1 MELVLTKV
9 DLEPLPKQN
18 EDLIF
23 KPSGFLTSEYKAVV
37 NENFTKKNTTSI
49 FSIKQRIKSR
59 NYTTCCSVG
68 IALKL
73 SLFLVI
79 LLLIFN

>member
-9 DLEPLPKQN
+9 DLEPLPKHN
-18 EDLIF
+18 EDLIIE
-23 KPSGFLTSEYKAVV
+23 PSGFLTSEYKAVV
-37 NENFTKKNTTSI
+37 NENYTKKDTTSI

-59 NYTTCCSVG
+59 NYRTCCNAE

-73 SLFLVI
+73 SIFLTI
-79 LLLIFN
+79 ILLIFN